1 MLVTVVV
8 CSTVFAVQVVS
19 NIADVGACDLS
30 GTVEFCA
37 GSSGVGNTGEGGGE
51 PENGSSIESGTVT
64 EGEASDV
71 DDNED
76 EDKDGGLFRTLF
88 S

>member
-1 MLVTVVV
+1 MLVTVVI
-8 CSTVFAVQVVS
+8 CLTVFAAQVVF
-19 NIADVGACDLS
+19 NNAEVGACDLS
-30 GTVEFCA
+30 GTVEFSA
-37 GSSGVGNTGEGGGE
+37 GFSGVGNTGEEGEE
-51 PENGSSIESGTVT
+51 PENGSSIDSGTVT
-64 EGEASDV
+64 DGEASDV